1 MSVYNT
7 ALFDTAA
14 LKALQEVRVGLV
26 HTEWNAFIVDEMVN
40 GCRRVLDEMGVA
52 QVDDMVVPGSV
63 EIPFACKR
71 YYESARTKD
80 QIPEV
85 IIAFG
90 CVIRGDTPHFD
101 YVCQAVTQGITQ
113 LNLSLPLPVIFGI
126 LTVDDVNQAKERIG
140 GTHGHKGEEA
150 ALTALK
156 MVALNRKLS

>member
-1 MSVYNT
+1 MSVHNSV
-7 ALFDTAA
+7 LFDTAS
-14 LKALQEVRVGLV
+14 LKALREVRVGLV
-26 HTEWNAFIVDEMVN
+26 HTEWNAFIVDEMVK
-40 GCRRVLDEMGVA
+40 GCKRVLERMGVS
-52 QVDDMVVPGSV
+52 QVDTFLVPGSV

-71 YYESARTKD
+71 YYESTRMED
-80 QIPEV
+80 RNPDV

-113 LNLSLPLPVIFGI
+113 LNVSLPLPVIFGV
-126 LTVDDVNQAKERIG
+126 LTVDNEDQAKERIG

-156 MVALNRKLS
+156 MVALNRSLS